1 MSIKHERLNL
11 VLKKPKTPSD
21 CAAFN
26 WRTKLTQ
33 SLSRIKKKTTAM
45 QPSQQIVKKWHTYSK
60 WFANQTMADYYLK
73 FTARKSRVVCK
84 KRAVKIAIAGIIFMA
99 IQKMVLT
106 ATVNYAFTNT
116 HIGVFTGALLF
127 SALSATSQRALIF
140 GLSTLR
146 ANPIV

>member
-1 MSIKHERLNL
+1 
-11 VLKKPKTPSD
+11 
-21 CAAFN
+21 
-26 WRTKLTQ
+26 
-33 SLSRIKKKTTAM
+33 
-45 QPSQQIVKKWHTYSK
+45 
-60 WFANQTMADYYLK
+60 
-73 FTARKSRVVCK
+73 
-84 KRAVKIAIAGIIFMA
+84 MA